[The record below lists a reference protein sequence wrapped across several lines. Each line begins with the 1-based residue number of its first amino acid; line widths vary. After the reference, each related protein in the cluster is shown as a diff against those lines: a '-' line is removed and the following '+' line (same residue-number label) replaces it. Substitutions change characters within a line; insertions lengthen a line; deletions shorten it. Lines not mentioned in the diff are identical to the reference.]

1 LHPENIN
8 DLKRYMKQTK
18 LWILLVLLT
27 SVLITACNEE
37 EKKSQISEADKLIE
51 ATQKNKNYNE
61 LLKVVDSLEVNG
73 NITPT
78 KACYWRG
85 YACDKM
91 KRQRLAEYYWRA
103 SLDAAKESTD
113 GDEMMYYAKSASRL
127 ANMLSVRGDYEEGL
141 TIAIP
146 AANKLE
152 SLECDSTSDYLNIL
166 IYIGCC
172 QEGMGTTDGNAD
184 GFNKAYQ
191 RHMNNIETFHNDVVY
206 KDGIT
211 GLINITYDYIYA
223 KKWQEALLWT
233 ARFGQVLSE
242 YEQRPDAD
250 AEYIDRQLARHDIYQ
265 AIALEGLKKT
275 EEAAKAY
282 EKFLTTKFSNTPKG
296 RIDANDYLTAAHR
309 WDEAAEN
316 YNSLDDMIGE
326 TPKNYS
332 LDNIDNFVLKKYRT
346 NLLAGRRDS
355 AMKIAMDISNSLGQ
369 AIAKSR
375 KIEKE
380 EQAVIIKDVAKIT
393 ELQAKKNRKYQIL
406 IIVGFIFLV
415 LCMTA
420 FVVVRHRMAKRME
433 AEYDDLKYDY
443 DRLESDTIVKER
455 EASEIRIAQ
464 NIQKVIAPSQMPKHK
479 FFDIWS
485 STTVGLME
493 GGGVLDYTMR
503 NGKLFFC
510 VGEATVEGIK
520 ASLLTTVVKA
530 QFRTAVAF
538 EEKPDH
544 IVESINNAIAKEG
557 EKGLAVRLF
566 VGVLDISSGE
576 LFFCNANHDAPL
588 LVSNELHH
596 LPVEHNIAIGE
607 KPNYKYEAQEILML
621 PGTMIF
627 LNTDGLI
634 KVKNAEHRIFNE
646 KRMLGCALQA
656 MKLDP
661 RPKPFIDN
669 MLDAVNRF
677 AGDYEQRDDI
687 AMLAIRFKGGRKM
700 LQNNAET
707 EQEQEPETEQEVEPV
722 AQPTIEPAQIPDP
735 EQVVEAPKV
744 IEEPEVY
751 IEPEVIEEPEVFEEP
766 EVIIEDAEAT
776 EVQ

>member
-1 LHPENIN
+1 
-8 DLKRYMKQTK
+8 MKQTK
-18 LWILLVLLT
+18 LWILLVVLT
-27 SVLITACNEE
+27 SVLMTACNED

-61 LLKVVDSLEVNG
+61 LIKVVDSLEANSI
-73 NITPT
+73 ITPT

-91 KRQRLAEYYWRA
+91 KRQRLAEYYWKA

-113 GDEMMYYAKSASRL
+113 EDEMVYYAKSASRL

-141 TIAIP
+141 NIAIP
-146 AANKLE
+146 VANKLE

-172 QEGMGTTDGNAD
+172 QEGLGTADGNAE
-184 GFNKAYQ
+184 GFTKAYQ
-191 RHMNNIETFHNDVVY
+191 RHMENIENYHNDVVY

-211 GLINITYDYIYA
+211 GIINIAYDYIWA
-223 KKWQEALLWT
+223 KKWQEALVWT

-250 AEYIDRQLARHDIYQ
+250 ADYIDRQLARHDIYQ
-265 AIALEGLKKT
+265 AIALEGLHKS
-275 EEAAKAY
+275 EEAANAY
-282 EKFLTTKFSNTPKG
+282 EKFLTTQFSKTPKG

-316 YNSLDDMIGE
+316 YNSLDAMMGE
-326 TPKNYS
+326 TVKNYS
-332 LDNIDNFVLKKYRT
+332 LENIENLVLEKYKT

-355 AMKIAMDISNSLGQ
+355 AMKIAMEISNSLGQ
-369 AIAKSR
+369 AMAKSR

-380 EQAVIIKDVAKIT
+380 EQAVIVKNVAQIT
-393 ELQAKKNRKYQIL
+393 ELQAQKNRKYQIL
-406 IIVGFIFLV
+406 IVVGFVFLI

-420 FVVVRHRMAKRME
+420 FVVIRHRMAKRME
-433 AEYDDLKYDY
+433 AEFEDLKYDY
-443 DRLESDTIVKER
+443 DRLEADTIVQER
-455 EASEIRIAQ
+455 EASELRIAQ
-464 NIQKVIAPSQMPKHK
+464 NIQKMIVPTQLPQHK

-485 STTVGLME
+485 STTTGLME
-493 GGGVLDYTMR
+493 GGGVLDYALR
-503 NGKLFFC
+503 SNKLFFC
-510 VGEATVEGIK
+510 IGEATVEGIK
-520 ASLLTTVVKA
+520 ASLLTAIVKA
-530 QFRTAVAF
+530 QFRTAIAF
-538 EEKPDH
+538 EDKPDR
-544 IVESINNAIAKEG
+544 IIASINNAIANEG
-557 EKGLAVRLF
+557 EKGLGIRLF
-566 VGVLDISSGE
+566 VGVLDIGSGA
-576 LFFCNANHDAPL
+576 LQFCNANHDAPL

-596 LPVEHNIAIGE
+596 LPVEQNINIGE
-607 KPNYKYEAQEILML
+607 KPNYQFEAQEMLML

-627 LNTDGLI
+627 LNSDGLI
-634 KVKNAEHRIFNE
+634 KVKNSVHRVFNE

-661 RPKPFIDN
+661 RPKPFIEN

-677 AGDYEQRDDI
+677 AGDFEQRDDI

-700 LQNNAET
+700 LQNGTEAEQET
-707 EQEQEPETEQEVEPV
+707 EAEPEMESV
-722 AQPTIEPAQIPDP
+722 AQPAAAPTQAPEPDIPEQPQTIEEPQI
-735 EQVVEAPKV
+735 

-751 IEPEVIEEPEVFEEP
+751 IEPEVIEEPNEP
-766 EVIIEDAEAT
+766 EVIDATDLIVED
-776 EVQ
+776 

>member
-1 LHPENIN
+1 
-8 DLKRYMKQTK
+8 MKQTK
-18 LWILLVLLT
+18 LWILLVVLT
-27 SVLITACNEE
+27 SVLMTACNED

-61 LLKVVDSLEVNG
+61 LIKVVDSLEANSI
-73 NITPT
+73 ITPT

-91 KRQRLAEYYWRA
+91 KRQRLAEYYWKA

-113 GDEMMYYAKSASRL
+113 EDEMVYYAKSASRL

-141 TIAIP
+141 NIAIP
-146 AANKLE
+146 VANKLE

-172 QEGMGTTDGNAD
+172 QEGLGTADGNAE
-184 GFNKAYQ
+184 GFTKAYQ
-191 RHMNNIETFHNDVVY
+191 RHMENIENYHNDVVY

-211 GLINITYDYIYA
+211 GIINIAYDYIWA
-223 KKWQEALLWT
+223 KKWQEALVWT

-250 AEYIDRQLARHDIYQ
+250 ADYIDRQLARHDIYQ
-265 AIALEGLKKT
+265 AIALEGLHKS
-275 EEAAKAY
+275 EEAANAY
-282 EKFLTTKFSNTPKG
+282 EKFLTTQFSKTPKG

-316 YNSLDDMIGE
+316 YNSLDAMMGE
-326 TPKNYS
+326 TVKNYS
-332 LDNIDNFVLKKYRT
+332 LENIENLVLEKYKT

-355 AMKIAMDISNSLGQ
+355 AMKIAMEISNSLGQ
-369 AIAKSR
+369 AMAKSR

-380 EQAVIIKDVAKIT
+380 EQAVIVKNVAQIT
-393 ELQAKKNRKYQIL
+393 ELQAQKNRKYQIL
-406 IIVGFIFLV
+406 IVVGFVFLI

-420 FVVVRHRMAKRME
+420 FVVIRHRMAKRME
-433 AEYDDLKYDY
+433 AEFEDLKYDY
-443 DRLESDTIVKER
+443 DRLEADTIVQER
-455 EASEIRIAQ
+455 EASELRIAQ
-464 NIQKVIAPSQMPKHK
+464 NIQKMIVPTQLPQHK

-485 STTVGLME
+485 STTTGLME
-493 GGGVLDYTMR
+493 GGGVLDYALR
-503 NGKLFFC
+503 SNKLFFC
-510 VGEATVEGIK
+510 IGEATVEGIK
-520 ASLLTTVVKA
+520 ASLLTTIVKA
-530 QFRTAVAF
+530 QFRTAIAF
-538 EEKPDH
+538 EDKPDR
-544 IVESINNAIAKEG
+544 IIASINNAIANEG
-557 EKGLAVRLF
+557 EKGLGIRLF
-566 VGVLDISSGE
+566 VGVLDIGSGA
-576 LFFCNANHDAPL
+576 LQFCNANHDAPL

-596 LPVEHNIAIGE
+596 LPVEQNINIGE
-607 KPNYKYEAQEILML
+607 KPNYQFEAQEMLML

-627 LNTDGLI
+627 LNSDGLI
-634 KVKNAEHRIFNE
+634 KVKNSVHRVFNE

-661 RPKPFIDN
+661 RPKPFIEN

-677 AGDYEQRDDI
+677 AGDFEQRDDI

-700 LQNNAET
+700 LQNGTDAEQET
-707 EQEQEPETEQEVEPV
+707 EAEPEMESV
-722 AQPTIEPAQIPDP
+722 AQPAAAPTQAPEPEIPEQPQTIEEPQI
-735 EQVVEAPKV
+735 

-751 IEPEVIEEPEVFEEP
+751 IEPEVIEEPDEP
-766 EVIIEDAEAT
+766 EVIDATDLIVED
-776 EVQ
+776 

>member
-1 LHPENIN
+1 
-8 DLKRYMKQTK
+8 MKQTK
-18 LWILLVLLT
+18 LWILLVVLT
-27 SVLITACNEE
+27 SVLMTACNED

-61 LLKVVDSLEVNG
+61 LIKVVDSLEANSI
-73 NITPT
+73 ITPT

-91 KRQRLAEYYWRA
+91 KRQRLAEYYWKA

-113 GDEMMYYAKSASRL
+113 EDEMVYYAKSASRL

-141 TIAIP
+141 NIAIP
-146 AANKLE
+146 VANKLE

-172 QEGMGTTDGNAD
+172 QEGLGTADGNAE
-184 GFNKAYQ
+184 GFTKAYQ
-191 RHMNNIETFHNDVVY
+191 RHMENIENYHNDVVY

-211 GLINITYDYIYA
+211 GIINIAYDYIWA
-223 KKWQEALLWT
+223 KKWQEALVWT

-250 AEYIDRQLARHDIYQ
+250 ADYIDRQLARHDIYQ
-265 AIALEGLKKT
+265 AIALEGLHKS
-275 EEAAKAY
+275 EEAANAY
-282 EKFLTTKFSNTPKG
+282 EKFLTTQFSKTPKG

-316 YNSLDDMIGE
+316 YNSLDAMMGE
-326 TPKNYS
+326 TVKNYS
-332 LDNIDNFVLKKYRT
+332 LENIENLVLEKYKT

-355 AMKIAMDISNSLGQ
+355 AMKIAMEISNSLGQ
-369 AIAKSR
+369 AMAKSR

-380 EQAVIIKDVAKIT
+380 EQAVIVKNVAQIT
-393 ELQAKKNRKYQIL
+393 ELQTQKNRKYQIL
-406 IIVGFIFLV
+406 IVVGFVFLI

-420 FVVVRHRMAKRME
+420 FVVIRHRMAKRME
-433 AEYDDLKYDY
+433 AEFEDLKYDY
-443 DRLESDTIVKER
+443 DRLEADTIVQER
-455 EASEIRIAQ
+455 EASELRIAQ
-464 NIQKVIAPSQMPKHK
+464 NIQKMIVPTQLPQHK

-485 STTVGLME
+485 STTTGLME
-493 GGGVLDYTMR
+493 GGGVLDYALR
-503 NGKLFFC
+503 NNKLFFC
-510 VGEATVEGIK
+510 IGEATVEGIK
-520 ASLLTTVVKA
+520 ASLLTAIVKA
-530 QFRTAVAF
+530 QFRTAIAF
-538 EEKPDH
+538 EDKPDR
-544 IVESINNAIAKEG
+544 IIASINNAIANEG
-557 EKGLAVRLF
+557 EKGLGIRLF
-566 VGVLDISSGE
+566 VGVLDIGSGA
-576 LFFCNANHDAPL
+576 LQFCNANHDAPL

-596 LPVEHNIAIGE
+596 LPVEQNINIGE
-607 KPNYKYEAQEILML
+607 KPNYQFEAQEMLML

-627 LNTDGLI
+627 LNSDGLI
-634 KVKNAEHRIFNE
+634 KVKNSVHRVFNE

-661 RPKPFIDN
+661 RPKPFIEN

-677 AGDYEQRDDI
+677 AGDFEQRDDI

-700 LQNNAET
+700 LQNGTEAEQET
-707 EQEQEPETEQEVEPV
+707 EAEPEMESV
-722 AQPTIEPAQIPDP
+722 AQPAAAPTQAPEPEIPEQPQTIEEPQI
-735 EQVVEAPKV
+735 

-751 IEPEVIEEPEVFEEP
+751 IEPEVIEEPDEP
-766 EVIIEDAEAT
+766 EVIDATDLIVED
-776 EVQ
+776 

>member
-1 LHPENIN
+1 
-8 DLKRYMKQTK
+8 MKQTK
-18 LWILLVLLT
+18 LWILLVVLT
-27 SVLITACNEE
+27 SVLMTACNED

-61 LLKVVDSLEVNG
+61 LIKVVDSLEANSI
-73 NITPT
+73 ITPT

-91 KRQRLAEYYWRA
+91 KRQRLAEYYWKA

-113 GDEMMYYAKSASRL
+113 EDEMVYYAKSASRL

-141 TIAIP
+141 NIAIP
-146 AANKLE
+146 VANKLE

-172 QEGMGTTDGNAD
+172 QEGLGTADGNAE
-184 GFNKAYQ
+184 GFTKAYQ
-191 RHMNNIETFHNDVVY
+191 RHMENIENYHNDVVY

-211 GLINITYDYIYA
+211 GIINIAYDYIWA
-223 KKWQEALLWT
+223 KKWQEALVWT

-250 AEYIDRQLARHDIYQ
+250 ADYIDRQLARHDIYQ
-265 AIALEGLKKT
+265 AIALEGLHKS
-275 EEAAKAY
+275 EEAANAY
-282 EKFLTTKFSNTPKG
+282 EKFLTTQFSKTPKG

-316 YNSLDDMIGE
+316 YNSLDAMMGE
-326 TPKNYS
+326 TVKNYS
-332 LDNIDNFVLKKYRT
+332 LENIENLVLEKYKT

-355 AMKIAMDISNSLGQ
+355 AMKIAMEISNSLGQ
-369 AIAKSR
+369 AMAKSR

-380 EQAVIIKDVAKIT
+380 EQAVIVKNVAQIT
-393 ELQAKKNRKYQIL
+393 ELQTQKNRKYQIL
-406 IIVGFIFLV
+406 IVVGFVFLI

-420 FVVVRHRMAKRME
+420 FVVIRHRMAKRME
-433 AEYDDLKYDY
+433 AEFEDLKYDY
-443 DRLESDTIVKER
+443 DRLEADTIVQER
-455 EASEIRIAQ
+455 EASELRIAQ
-464 NIQKVIAPSQMPKHK
+464 NIQKMIVPTQLPQHK

-485 STTVGLME
+485 STTTGLME
-493 GGGVLDYTMR
+493 GGGVLDYALR
-503 NGKLFFC
+503 NNKLFFC
-510 VGEATVEGIK
+510 IGEATVEGIK
-520 ASLLTTVVKA
+520 ASLLTTIVKA
-530 QFRTAVAF
+530 QFRTAIAF
-538 EEKPDH
+538 EDKPDR
-544 IVESINNAIAKEG
+544 IIASINNAIANEG
-557 EKGLAVRLF
+557 EKGLGIRLF
-566 VGVLDISSGE
+566 VGVLDIGSGA
-576 LFFCNANHDAPL
+576 LQFCNANHDAPL

-596 LPVEHNIAIGE
+596 LPVEQNINIGE
-607 KPNYKYEAQEILML
+607 KPNYQFEAQEMLML

-627 LNTDGLI
+627 LNSDGLI
-634 KVKNAEHRIFNE
+634 KVKNSVHRVFNE

-661 RPKPFIDN
+661 RPKPFIEN

-677 AGDYEQRDDI
+677 AGDFEQRDDI

-700 LQNNAET
+700 LQNGTDAEQET
-707 EQEQEPETEQEVEPV
+707 EAEPEMESV
-722 AQPTIEPAQIPDP
+722 AQPAAAPTQAPEPEIPEQPQTIEEPQI
-735 EQVVEAPKV
+735 

-751 IEPEVIEEPEVFEEP
+751 IEPEVIEEPDEP
-766 EVIIEDAEAT
+766 EVIDATDLIVED
-776 EVQ
+776 

>member
-1 LHPENIN
+1 
-8 DLKRYMKQTK
+8 MKQTK
-18 LWILLVLLT
+18 FWILLVLFT
-27 SVLITACNEE
+27 SVLMTACNEE

-61 LLKVVDSLEVNG
+61 LIKVVDSLEANSI
-73 NITPT
+73 ITPT

-91 KRQRLAEYYWRA
+91 KRQRLAEYYWKA
-103 SLDAAKESTD
+103 SLEAAKESTD
-113 GDEMMYYAKSASRL
+113 GDEMIYYAKSASRL

-141 TIAIP
+141 NIAIP
-146 AANKLE
+146 VANKLE

-172 QEGMGTTDGNAD
+172 QEGLGTTDGNAD

-191 RHMNNIETFHNDVVY
+191 RHMENIETFHNDVVY

-250 AEYIDRQLARHDIYQ
+250 ADYIDRQLARHDIYQ
-265 AIALEGLKKT
+265 AIALEGLHKS

-296 RIDANDYLTAAHR
+296 RIDANDYLIAAHR
-309 WDEAAEN
+309 WDEAAEH

-326 TPKNYS
+326 TPQNYS
-332 LDNIDNFVLKKYRT
+332 LDNIETYVLKKYRI
-346 NLLAGRRDS
+346 NQLAGRRDS
-355 AMKIAMDISNSLGQ
+355 AMKIALDISNSLGQ
-369 AIAKSR
+369 ALAKSR

-380 EQAVIIKDVAKIT
+380 EQAVIVKNVENLT
-393 ELQAKKNRKYQIL
+393 ELQAKKNRKYNIL
-406 IIVGFIFLV
+406 IVIAFTFVI
-415 LCMTA
+415 LCMVI
-420 FVVVRHRMAKRME
+420 FVIIRHRIAKRME
-433 AEYDDLKYDY
+433 AEFEDLRYDY
-443 DRLESDTIVKER
+443 DQLEANTIVKER

-464 NIQKVIAPSQMPKHK
+464 NIQKVIAPSQLPQHK

-485 STTVGLME
+485 STTVGLIE

-510 VGEATVEGIK
+510 VGEAKVDGIK

-538 EEKPDH
+538 EEKPDL

-557 EKGLAVRLF
+557 EKGLAVRLC
-566 VGVLDISSGE
+566 VGVLDISRGA
-576 LFFCNANHDAPL
+576 LFFCNASHDAPL

-596 LPVEHNIAIGE
+596 LPVEQNIAIGE
-607 KPNYKYEAQEILML
+607 EPNYKYEAQEILML

-634 KVKNAEHRIFNE
+634 KVKNAEHRVFNE

-677 AGDYEQRDDI
+677 AGDFEQRDDI
-687 AMLAIRFKGGRKM
+687 ALLAIRFKGGRKM
-700 LQNNAET
+700 LQNNAEA
-707 EQEQEPETEQEVEPV
+707 EQEPEIEPETEPI
-722 AQPTIEPAQIPDP
+722 AQPSIEPTQVPEP
-735 EQVVEAPKV
+735 EQVDVETPKV

-751 IEPEVIEEPEVFEEP
+751 IEPEVIEQP

>member
-1 LHPENIN
+1 
-8 DLKRYMKQTK
+8 MKQTK
-18 LWILLVLLT
+18 LWILLVVLT
-27 SVLITACNEE
+27 SVLMTACNED

-61 LLKVVDSLEVNG
+61 LIKVVDSLEANSI
-73 NITPT
+73 ITPT

-91 KRQRLAEYYWRA
+91 KRQRLAEYYWKA

-113 GDEMMYYAKSASRL
+113 EDEMVYYAKSASRL

-141 TIAIP
+141 NIAIP
-146 AANKLE
+146 VANKLE

-172 QEGMGTTDGNAD
+172 QEGLGTADGNAE
-184 GFNKAYQ
+184 GFTKAYQ
-191 RHMNNIETFHNDVVY
+191 RHMENIENYHNDVVY

-211 GLINITYDYIYA
+211 GIINIAYDYIWA
-223 KKWQEALLWT
+223 KKWQEALVWT

-250 AEYIDRQLARHDIYQ
+250 ADYIDRQLARHDIYQ
-265 AIALEGLKKT
+265 AIALEGLHKS
-275 EEAAKAY
+275 EEAANAY
-282 EKFLTTKFSNTPKG
+282 EKFLTTQFSKTPKG

-316 YNSLDDMIGE
+316 YNSLDAMMGE
-326 TPKNYS
+326 TVKNYS
-332 LDNIDNFVLKKYRT
+332 LENIENLVLEKYKT

-355 AMKIAMDISNSLGQ
+355 AMKIAMEISNSLGQ
-369 AIAKSR
+369 AMAKSR

-380 EQAVIIKDVAKIT
+380 EQAVIVKNVAQIT
-393 ELQAKKNRKYQIL
+393 ELQAQKNRKYQIL
-406 IIVGFIFLV
+406 IVVGFVFLI

-420 FVVVRHRMAKRME
+420 FVVIRHRMAKRME
-433 AEYDDLKYDY
+433 AEFEDLKYDY
-443 DRLESDTIVKER
+443 DRLEADTIVQER
-455 EASEIRIAQ
+455 EASELRIAQ
-464 NIQKVIAPSQMPKHK
+464 NIQKMIVPTQLPQHK

-485 STTVGLME
+485 STTTGLME
-493 GGGVLDYTMR
+493 GGGVLDYALR
-503 NGKLFFC
+503 SNKLFFC
-510 VGEATVEGIK
+510 IGEATVEGIK
-520 ASLLTTVVKA
+520 ASLLTAIVKA
-530 QFRTAVAF
+530 QFRTAIAF
-538 EEKPDH
+538 EDKPDR
-544 IVESINNAIAKEG
+544 IIASINNAIANEG
-557 EKGLAVRLF
+557 EKGLGIRLF
-566 VGVLDISSGE
+566 VGVLDIGSGA
-576 LFFCNANHDAPL
+576 LQFCNANHDAPL

-596 LPVEHNIAIGE
+596 LPVEQNINIGE
-607 KPNYKYEAQEILML
+607 KPNYQFEAQEMLML

-627 LNTDGLI
+627 LNSDGLI
-634 KVKNAEHRIFNE
+634 KVKNSVHRVFNE

-661 RPKPFIDN
+661 RPKPFIEN

-677 AGDYEQRDDI
+677 AGDFEQRDDI

-700 LQNNAET
+700 LQNGTEAEQET
-707 EQEQEPETEQEVEPV
+707 EAEPEMESV
-722 AQPTIEPAQIPDP
+722 AQPAAAPTQAPEPEIPEQPQTIEEPQI
-735 EQVVEAPKV
+735 

-751 IEPEVIEEPEVFEEP
+751 IEPEVIEEPDEP
-766 EVIIEDAEAT
+766 EVIDATDLIVED
-776 EVQ
+776 

>member
-1 LHPENIN
+1 
-8 DLKRYMKQTK
+8 MKQTK
-18 LWILLVLLT
+18 LWVLLVVLT
-27 SVLITACNEE
+27 SVLMTACNED

-61 LLKVVDSLEVNG
+61 LIKVVDSLEANSI
-73 NITPT
+73 ITPT

-91 KRQRLAEYYWRA
+91 KRQRLAEYYWKA

-113 GDEMMYYAKSASRL
+113 EDEMVYYAKSASRL

-141 TIAIP
+141 NIAIP
-146 AANKLE
+146 VANKLE

-172 QEGMGTTDGNAD
+172 QEGLGTADGNAE
-184 GFNKAYQ
+184 GFTKAYQ
-191 RHMNNIETFHNDVVY
+191 RHMENIENYHNDVVY

-211 GLINITYDYIYA
+211 GIINIAYDYIWA
-223 KKWQEALLWT
+223 KKWQEALVWT

-250 AEYIDRQLARHDIYQ
+250 ADYIDRQLARHDIYQ
-265 AIALEGLKKT
+265 AIALEGLHKS
-275 EEAAKAY
+275 EEAANAY
-282 EKFLTTKFSNTPKG
+282 EKFLTTQFSKTPKG

-316 YNSLDDMIGE
+316 YNSLDAMMGE
-326 TPKNYS
+326 TVKNYS
-332 LDNIDNFVLKKYRT
+332 LENIENLVLEKYKT

-355 AMKIAMDISNSLGQ
+355 AMKIAMEISNSLGQ
-369 AIAKSR
+369 AMAKSR

-380 EQAVIIKDVAKIT
+380 EQAVIVKNVAQIT
-393 ELQAKKNRKYQIL
+393 ELQAQKNRKYQIL
-406 IIVGFIFLV
+406 IVVGFVFLI

-420 FVVVRHRMAKRME
+420 FVVIRHRMAKRME
-433 AEYDDLKYDY
+433 AEFENLKYDY
-443 DRLESDTIVKER
+443 DRLEADTIVQER
-455 EASEIRIAQ
+455 EASELRIAQ
-464 NIQKVIAPSQMPKHK
+464 NIQKMIVPTQLPQHK

-485 STTVGLME
+485 STTTGLME
-493 GGGVLDYTMR
+493 GGGVLDYALR
-503 NGKLFFC
+503 NNKLFFC
-510 VGEATVEGIK
+510 IGEATVEGIK
-520 ASLLTTVVKA
+520 ASLLTAIVKA
-530 QFRTAVAF
+530 QFRTAIAF
-538 EEKPDH
+538 EDKPDR
-544 IVESINNAIAKEG
+544 IIASINNAIANEG
-557 EKGLAVRLF
+557 EKGLGIRLF
-566 VGVLDISSGE
+566 VGVLDIGSGA
-576 LFFCNANHDAPL
+576 LQFCNANHDAPL

-596 LPVEHNIAIGE
+596 LPVEQNINIGE
-607 KPNYKYEAQEILML
+607 KPNYQFEAQEMLML

-627 LNTDGLI
+627 LNSDGLI
-634 KVKNAEHRIFNE
+634 KVKNSVHRVFNE

-661 RPKPFIDN
+661 RPKPFIEN

-677 AGDYEQRDDI
+677 AGDFEQRDDI

-700 LQNNAET
+700 LQNGTEAEQET
-707 EQEQEPETEQEVEPV
+707 EAEPEMESV
-722 AQPTIEPAQIPDP
+722 AQPAAAPTQAPEPEIPEQPQTIEEPQI
-735 EQVVEAPKV
+735 

-751 IEPEVIEEPEVFEEP
+751 IEPEVIEEPDEP
-766 EVIIEDAEAT
+766 EVIDATDLIVED
-776 EVQ
+776 

>member
-1 LHPENIN
+1 
-8 DLKRYMKQTK
+8 MKQTK
-18 LWILLVLLT
+18 LWILLVVLT
-27 SVLITACNEE
+27 SVLMTACNED

-61 LLKVVDSLEVNG
+61 LIKVVDSLEANSI
-73 NITPT
+73 ITPT

-91 KRQRLAEYYWRA
+91 KRQRLAEYYWKA

-113 GDEMMYYAKSASRL
+113 EDEMVYYAKSASRL

-141 TIAIP
+141 NIAIP
-146 AANKLE
+146 VANKLE

-172 QEGMGTTDGNAD
+172 QEGLGTADGNAE
-184 GFNKAYQ
+184 GFTKAYQ
-191 RHMNNIETFHNDVVY
+191 RHMENIENYHNDVVY

-211 GLINITYDYIYA
+211 GIINIAYDYIWA
-223 KKWQEALLWT
+223 KKWQEALVWT

-250 AEYIDRQLARHDIYQ
+250 ADYIDRQLARHDIYQ
-265 AIALEGLKKT
+265 AIALEGLHKS
-275 EEAAKAY
+275 EEAANAY
-282 EKFLTTKFSNTPKG
+282 EKFLTTQFSKTPKG

-316 YNSLDDMIGE
+316 YNSLDAMMGE
-326 TPKNYS
+326 TVKNYS
-332 LDNIDNFVLKKYRT
+332 LENIENLVLEKYKT

-355 AMKIAMDISNSLGQ
+355 AMKIAMEISNSLGQ
-369 AIAKSR
+369 AMAKSR

-380 EQAVIIKDVAKIT
+380 EQAVIVKNVAQIT
-393 ELQAKKNRKYQIL
+393 ELQAQKNRKYQIL
-406 IIVGFIFLV
+406 IVVGFVFLI

-420 FVVVRHRMAKRME
+420 FVVIRHRMAKRME
-433 AEYDDLKYDY
+433 AEFEDLKYDY
-443 DRLESDTIVKER
+443 DRLEADTIVQER
-455 EASEIRIAQ
+455 EASELRIAQ
-464 NIQKVIAPSQMPKHK
+464 NIQKMIVPTQLPQHK

-485 STTVGLME
+485 STTTGLME
-493 GGGVLDYTMR
+493 GGGVLDYALR
-503 NGKLFFC
+503 SNNLFFC
-510 VGEATVEGIK
+510 IGEATVEGIK
-520 ASLLTTVVKA
+520 ASLLTAIVKA
-530 QFRTAVAF
+530 QFRTAIAF
-538 EEKPDH
+538 EDKPDR
-544 IVESINNAIAKEG
+544 IIASINNAIANEG
-557 EKGLAVRLF
+557 EKGLGIRLF
-566 VGVLDISSGE
+566 VGVLDIGSGA
-576 LFFCNANHDAPL
+576 LQFCNANHDAPL

-596 LPVEHNIAIGE
+596 LPVEQNINIGE
-607 KPNYKYEAQEILML
+607 KPNYQFEAQEMLML

-627 LNTDGLI
+627 LNSDGLI
-634 KVKNAEHRIFNE
+634 KVKNSVHRVFNE

-661 RPKPFIDN
+661 RPKPFIEN

-677 AGDYEQRDDI
+677 AGDFEQRDDI

-700 LQNNAET
+700 LQNGTEVEQET
-707 EQEQEPETEQEVEPV
+707 EAEPEMESV
-722 AQPTIEPAQIPDP
+722 AQPAAAPTQAPEPEIPEQPQTIEEPQI
-735 EQVVEAPKV
+735 

-751 IEPEVIEEPEVFEEP
+751 IEPEVIEEPDEP
-766 EVIIEDAEAT
+766 EVIDATDLIVED
-776 EVQ
+776 

>member
-1 LHPENIN
+1 
-8 DLKRYMKQTK
+8 MKQTK
-18 LWILLVLLT
+18 LWILLVLFT
-27 SVLITACNEE
+27 SVLMTACNEE

-113 GDEMMYYAKSASRL
+113 GDEMTYYAKSASRL

-141 TIAIP
+141 NIAIP

-152 SLECDSTSDYLNIL
+152 SLECDSTSDYINIL

-191 RHMNNIETFHNDVVY
+191 RHMDNIETYHNDVVY

-250 AEYIDRQLARHDIYQ
+250 ADYIDRQLARHDIYQ
-265 AIALEGLKKT
+265 AIALEGLQKA

-332 LDNIDNFVLKKYRT
+332 LDNIENYVLKKYRT

-369 AIAKSR
+369 ALAKSR

-380 EQAVIIKDVAKIT
+380 EQTVIIKDVAKIT
-393 ELQAKKNRKYQIL
+393 EQQAKKNRKYQIL
-406 IIVGFIFLV
+406 IVVGFIFLV

-420 FVVVRHRMAKRME
+420 FVVIRHRMAKRME

-493 GGGVLDYTMR
+493 GGGVLDYTLR

-510 VGEATVEGIK
+510 IGEATVEGIK

-538 EEKPDH
+538 EDKPDH

-596 LPVEHNIAIGE
+596 LPVEQNIALGE

-700 LQNNAET
+700 LQNNAEA
-707 EQEQEPETEQEVEPV
+707 EQEPEIEPETEPI
-722 AQPTIEPAQIPDP
+722 AQPSIEPTQVPEP
-735 EQVVEAPKV
+735 EQVVVETPKV

-751 IEPEVIEEPEVFEEP
+751 IEPEVIEEPEV
-766 EVIIEDAEAT
+766 IIEDAEAT

>member
-1 LHPENIN
+1 
-8 DLKRYMKQTK
+8 MKQTK
-18 LWILLVLLT
+18 LWILLVVLT
-27 SVLITACNEE
+27 SVLMTACNED

-61 LLKVVDSLEVNG
+61 LIKVVDSLEANSI
-73 NITPT
+73 ITPT

-91 KRQRLAEYYWRA
+91 KRQRLAEYYWKA

-113 GDEMMYYAKSASRL
+113 EDEMVYYAKSASRL

-141 TIAIP
+141 NIAIP
-146 AANKLE
+146 VANKLE

-172 QEGMGTTDGNAD
+172 QEGLGTADGNAE
-184 GFNKAYQ
+184 GFTKAYQ
-191 RHMNNIETFHNDVVY
+191 RHMENIENYHNDVVY

-211 GLINITYDYIYA
+211 GIINIAYDYIWA
-223 KKWQEALLWT
+223 KKWQEALVWT

-250 AEYIDRQLARHDIYQ
+250 ADYIDRQLARHDIYQ
-265 AIALEGLKKT
+265 AIALEGLHKS
-275 EEAAKAY
+275 EEAANAY
-282 EKFLTTKFSNTPKG
+282 EKFLTTQFSKTPKG

-316 YNSLDDMIGE
+316 YNSLDAMMGE
-326 TPKNYS
+326 TVKNYS
-332 LDNIDNFVLKKYRT
+332 LENIENLVLEKYKT

-355 AMKIAMDISNSLGQ
+355 AMKIAMEISNSLGQ
-369 AIAKSR
+369 AMAKSR

-380 EQAVIIKDVAKIT
+380 EQAVIVKNVAQIT
-393 ELQAKKNRKYQIL
+393 ELQTQKNRKYQIL
-406 IIVGFIFLV
+406 IVVGFVFLI

-420 FVVVRHRMAKRME
+420 FVVIRHRMAKRME
-433 AEYDDLKYDY
+433 AEFEDLKYDY
-443 DRLESDTIVKER
+443 DRLEADTIVQER
-455 EASEIRIAQ
+455 EASELRIAQ
-464 NIQKVIAPSQMPKHK
+464 NIQKMIVPTQLPQHK

-485 STTVGLME
+485 STTTGLME
-493 GGGVLDYTMR
+493 GGGVLDYALR
-503 NGKLFFC
+503 SNKLFFC
-510 VGEATVEGIK
+510 IGEATVEGIK
-520 ASLLTTVVKA
+520 ASLLTAIVKA
-530 QFRTAVAF
+530 QFRTAIAF
-538 EEKPDH
+538 EDKPDR
-544 IVESINNAIAKEG
+544 IIASINNAIANEG
-557 EKGLAVRLF
+557 EKGLGIRLF
-566 VGVLDISSGE
+566 VGVLDIGSGA
-576 LFFCNANHDAPL
+576 LQFCNANHDAPL

-596 LPVEHNIAIGE
+596 LPVEQNINIGE
-607 KPNYKYEAQEILML
+607 KPNYQFEAQEMLML

-627 LNTDGLI
+627 LNSDGLI
-634 KVKNAEHRIFNE
+634 KVKNSVHRVFNE

-661 RPKPFIDN
+661 RPKPFIEN

-677 AGDYEQRDDI
+677 AGDFEQRDDI

-700 LQNNAET
+700 LQNGTDAEQET
-707 EQEQEPETEQEVEPV
+707 EAEPEMESV
-722 AQPTIEPAQIPDP
+722 AQPAAAPTQAPEPEIPEQPQTIEEPQI
-735 EQVVEAPKV
+735 

-751 IEPEVIEEPEVFEEP
+751 IEPEVIEEPDEP
-766 EVIIEDAEAT
+766 EVIDATDLIVED
-776 EVQ
+776 